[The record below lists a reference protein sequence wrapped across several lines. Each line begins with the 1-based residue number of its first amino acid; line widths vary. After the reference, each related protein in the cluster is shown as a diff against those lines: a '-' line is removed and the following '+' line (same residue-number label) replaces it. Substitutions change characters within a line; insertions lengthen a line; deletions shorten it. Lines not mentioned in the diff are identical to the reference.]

1 MEENMNNATVD
12 EVVETFDGDIVEVDH
27 SDLKAVGVGAA
38 VATVTTVGI
47 IAAKKFVV
55 DPAVGWF
62 KRRALK
68 KQAEA
73 EIAQARASMSYDE
86 QVAEIHRD
94 IDEEFEEN

>member
-1 MEENMNNATVD
+1 MEESMNTTVD
-12 EVVETFDGDIVEVDH
+12 EAIVETFDGDVIEADH

-62 KRRALK
+62 KRRKLK

-73 EIAQARASMSYDE
+73 EIEAARASMSYEE

-94 IDEEFEEN
+94 EEFIDD